1 MEIYEQSSE
10 YVVLRNTTLFLKLML
25 EYSSSIT
32 DLVSVKITPKC
43 PFTLNQNYQKN
54 FSLVSLHFNTS
65 IQYPVFIH
73 LSSNHW
79 IETEIFR
86 FGILESC
93 SSNGPFAVVDK
104 IQTSTLET
112 IVEPRISLKNTIQY
126 QIFST
131 QDIALLSIAI
141 ILLFGICTFCITLIR
156 NYSLQ
161 YYSYKL
167 RTTIV

>member
-43 PFTLNQNYQKN
+43 PFTINQNYQKN
-54 FSLVSLHFNTS
+54 FSLVSLHFNTT
-65 IQYPVFIH
+65 IQYPVFIA

-86 FGILESC
+86 FGLLESC
-93 SSNGPFAVVDK
+93 SSNGPFAVIDK
-104 IQTSTLET
+104 FYTSTLET
-112 IVEPRISLKNTIQY
+112 IVESRISPKSTIQY
-126 QIFST
+126 QLFSR

-141 ILLFGICTFCITLIR
+141 IVLFGICTFCITLVR

-161 YYSYKL
+161 YYRNKL
-167 RTTIV
+167 RITIV